1 MPELPY
7 AAGNPP
13 GACGSFFRSLFR
25 LWYFAGNC
33 AACLFGIL
41 FEIVL
46 HAYLVFYW
54 KLYCMPIWYFIGNR
68 AASLFDILL
77 ETVLHLYLVLYLK
90 SCCTPIWYFIG
101 NRATS
106 LYGSHLSEQG
116 MRTVR
121 ALELNKAIER

>member
-13 GACGSFFRSLFR
+13 GACGSFFRSLFQ
-25 LWYFAGNC
+25 LWYFAGNR
-33 AACLFGIL
+33 APFLFGIL

-46 HAYLVFYW
+46 HPYLVFYC
-54 KLYCMPIWYFIGNR
+54 KPCCMPNWY
-68 AASLFDILL
+68 L
-77 ETVLHLYLVLYLK
+77 
-90 SCCTPIWYFIG
+90 IG

-121 ALELNKAIER
+121 PLELNKAIER

>member
-7 AAGNPP
+7 AAGNTP

-33 AACLFGIL
+33 AASLFG
-41 FEIVL
+41 
-46 HAYLVFYW
+46 
-54 KLYCMPIWYFIGNR
+54 
-68 AASLFDILL
+68 ILL
-77 ETVLHLYLVLYLK
+77 ETVLHLYLVFYLK
-90 SCCTPIWYFIG
+90 SCCNSIWYFIG

>member
-7 AAGNPP
+7 AAGNTP

-41 FEIVL
+41 LETVL

-54 KLYCMPIWYFIGNR
+54 KPCCIPIWYFIENC
-68 AASLFDILL
+68 AASLFGILL
-77 ETVLHLYLVLYLK
+77 QILLHLYLVFYLK

-106 LYGSHLSEQG
+106 IYGSHLSEQG

>member
-1 MPELPY
+1 MLRGIHPGHV
-7 AAGNPP
+7 AAFF
-13 GACGSFFRSLFR
+13 AASSGS
-25 LWYFAGNC
+25 
-33 AACLFGIL
+33 GIL
-41 FEIVL
+41 LETVL
-46 HAYLVFYW
+46 HAYLVFYL
-54 KLYCMPIWYFIGNR
+54 KSCCMPIWYFIGNR